1 MRNTFRQAITAV
13 AGKSR
18 RALAAES
25 RIVIHA
31 NGFAVAERRP
41 NCTRLG
47 HLRLLQCV
55 YCERKQEMLVEPPT
69 ATVYI
74 TTTQLSPVAKSG
86 ETTSPFSPN
95 LPTLN
100 IHKPGTPMLDNL

>member
-55 YCERKQEMLVEPPT
+55 YCERKQEMNHQMRLF
-69 ATVYI
+69 I
-74 TTTQLSPVAKSG
+74 LGQL
-86 ETTSPFSPN
+86 N
-95 LPTLN
+95 CLRLLN
-100 IHKPGTPMLDNL
+100 PARRLRHSRPICPR